1 MAGRGG
7 AKGGARRGGGR
18 GGREWSWCV
27 GGTLSE
33 WEERRTDGKE
43 SFVLSLVSYPP
54 LQGTESDGQLAPIF
68 VFKCICNVFCS
79 LCISRR
85 IAIKIKFPS
94 FKCYDVCFYPPNKHV
109 RLRQR

>member
-1 MAGRGG
+1 MVESGWAGRGG

-43 SFVLSLVSYPP
+43 SFVLSLVS
-54 LQGTESDGQLAPIF
+54 
-68 VFKCICNVFCS
+68 
-79 LCISRR
+79 
-85 IAIKIKFPS
+85 
-94 FKCYDVCFYPPNKHV
+94 
-109 RLRQR
+109 